1 MARSSKRRSIKGKKD
16 PIEESLEEAR
26 VQLSAH
32 PLFAELA
39 YHFPIA
45 WDKEW
50 KESKGYAR
58 VHAHGQRSEYIS
70 LRRQKLASEEWA
82 YVIAHCLLHLGFEHL
97 KNSERSPEISFSS
110 CAYVSAFL
118 KHLGFGKA
126 PEGVFRW
133 VGNVDI
139 NKLSAQFSDGIPK
152 EVYECC
158 VGGHSGD
165 MFGTQED
172 SRWGPTWSHR
182 LGKGLSHAISHAVDV
197 AAGVSSGSSRTLSSA
212 DRAKKWFIDS
222 FPLLGALAANF
233 KIVDSIEVCR
243 REEVAVAAVS
253 ELTQEIYINRTAGL
267 TKESLRF
274 VIAHELLH
282 VGLRHAQRCKG
293 RDHFLWNAACDYVIN
308 GWLVEMKV
316 GELPPIGVL
325 YDPLLKGESAESIY
339 DGLTR
344 DIRRAKK
351 LATLRGVGLGDMFNP
366 SLTPAGDA
374 QSLDEFFR
382 RCLIQGLDYH
392 RNQGRGYLPSGL
404 VEEIRSLSHPP
415 IPWDVELAAWFDSYF
430 PSIERQRSFARPS
443 RRQGSTPDIPR
454 PRWIT
459 DDRQLQ
465 GRTFAVVLDSSGSMD
480 RALLGMALGAIASYS
495 QSRDVPLVR
504 VVYCDA
510 AAYDAGYISPDALA
524 SRVEVMGRGGTI
536 LQPAIDLIQQAK
548 DFPKD
553 GPILIITDGQCDVLK
568 IKNEHAFL
576 VPQHARLPFKA
587 KGPVFYMGK
596 K

>member
-1 MARSSKRRSIKGKKD
+1 
-16 PIEESLEEAR
+16 
-26 VQLSAH
+26 
-32 PLFAELA
+32 
-39 YHFPIA
+39 
-45 WDKEW
+45 
-50 KESKGYAR
+50 
-58 VHAHGQRSEYIS
+58 
-70 LRRQKLASEEWA
+70 
-82 YVIAHCLLHLGFEHL
+82 
-97 KNSERSPEISFSS
+97 
-110 CAYVSAFL
+110 
-118 KHLGFGKA
+118 
-126 PEGVFRW
+126 
-133 VGNVDI
+133 
-139 NKLSAQFSDGIPK
+139 
-152 EVYECC
+152 
-158 VGGHSGD
+158 
-165 MFGTQED
+165 
-172 SRWGPTWSHR
+172 
-182 LGKGLSHAISHAVDV
+182 
-197 AAGVSSGSSRTLSSA
+197 
-212 DRAKKWFIDS
+212 
-222 FPLLGALAANF
+222 
-233 KIVDSIEVCR
+233 
-243 REEVAVAAVS
+243 
-253 ELTQEIYINRTAGL
+253 LTT
-267 TKESLRF
+267 T
-274 VIAHELLH
+274 
-282 VGLRHAQRCKG
+282 
-293 RDHFLWNAACDYVIN
+293 
-308 GWLVEMKV
+308 WLVEMKV